1 MADLKGAAGSLK
13 PDPDI
18 TDRLK
23 QEAQA
28 YMAAQ
33 VTRILTGAGRKLG
46 ESTNKL
52 NDIAEGN
59 SPGFA
64 KLALEGGRKIA
75 EGKGPMRTA
84 VELGAGHV
92 KDKAKDAFSGLFGG
106 KGKRKKGGGGGKPT
120 VILETIDV
128 GVPVRVAYDQWTRYE
143 DFSSFAKGV
152 KSATTADDT
161 TSDWKLKVFW
171 SNRSWKAHTTQQL
184 PDHRLSWTSEGA
196 KGTTKGV
203 VTFHPLGDNL
213 TRVCLVIEYYP
224 KGLFEKTGNIW
235 RAQGRRARLDLKN
248 YARHISMKG
257 DIDDGW
263 RGTIEDGEVVKTHE
277 DAIAEEEEARAEEEG
292 REGEEDH
299 DAPEDS
305 DDDRPEAEH
314 DEEEAEE
321 EGDED
326 HDPEA
331 EYEDEE
337 LAEDDPEAE
346 YDEEGAEEEGEPE
359 AEYEEDDEPEAEYAD
374 EDAADEE
381 AEEEDPEAEY
391 EDAEVVDDE
400 ADDAD
405 DADEEDDADARKQR
419 EYADS
424 GDKDDR

>member
-1 MADLKGAAGSLK
+1 
-13 PDPDI
+13 
-18 TDRLK
+18 
-23 QEAQA
+23 
-28 YMAAQ
+28 MAAQ

-64 KLALEGGRKIA
+64 KLALDGGRKIA

-292 REGEEDH
+292 HEGEEGH

-314 DEEEAEE
+314 DEEAEE

-331 EYEDEE
+331 EYEDEDEE
-337 LAEDDPEAE
+337 LDEDAEEEDPEAE

-359 AEYEEDDEPEAEYAD
+359 AEYEEDAEPEAEAEYAD
-374 EDAADEE
+374 EDEDAEDD

-391 EDAEVVDDE
+391 EDAELVEDE

-405 DADEEDDADARKQR
+405 DADDEDDADARKQR

-424 GDKDDR
+424 ADKDNR

>member
-1 MADLKGAAGSLK
+1 MADLKSAAGALK
-13 PDPDI
+13 PDTEI

-23 QEAQA
+23 EEAQA
-28 YMAAQ
+28 YLAAQ

-46 ESTNKL
+46 ESTTKL

-64 KLALEGGRKIA
+64 KLALDGGKKIA

-106 KGKRKKGGGGGKPT
+106 KGKRKKGGGGGKPI

-143 DFSSFAKGV
+143 DFSTFAKGV

-171 SNRSWKAHTTQQL
+171 SNRSWKAHTTQQI
-184 PDHRLSWTSEGA
+184 PDQRLSWTSEGA

-203 VTFHPLGDNL
+203 VTFHALGDNL
-213 TRVCLVIEYYP
+213 TRVLLVIEYYP

-257 DIDDGW
+257 EIDDGW
-263 RGTIEDGEVVKTHE
+263 RGSIEDGEVVKTHE
-277 DAIAEEEEARAEEEG
+277 DALAEEEEAREEEARAEEEG
-292 REGEEDH
+292 HEG
-299 DAPEDS
+299 DAPEDAES
-305 DDDRPEAEH
+305 DADRPEGEY

-321 EGDED
+321 GDEE
-326 HDPEA
+326 HDPDA
-331 EYEDEE
+331 EYEEDG
-337 LAEDDPEAE
+337 AEDEDGEPEAE
-346 YDEEGAEEEGEPE
+346 YDEEGAEDDDAPE
-359 AEYEEDDEPEAEYAD
+359 AEYEEEGEEDDAPEAEY
-374 EDAADEE
+374 EE
-381 AEEEDPEAEY
+381 EEEEDPEAEY
-391 EDAEVVDDE
+391 EDAELVED
-400 ADDAD
+400 
-405 DADEEDDADARKQR
+405 DEEDADSRKQR

-424 GDKDDR
+424 GDKGNR